1 MVAPEGVP
9 TALIV
14 GVSATECECV
24 NVPVSRS
31 TQLGRAGRDR
41 GTIAGVTS
49 NPTRVGSAG
58 RRATAALVLWVVIL
72 GFAGPAMAQEDAL
85 STEAAVGLAVPDL
98 VSGVYAQEG
107 ADVNLSTL
115 STLVR
120 GADAAELAVY
130 VAVYADPVAEP
141 DAVARSLL
149 TVVSEAEASATP
161 VLVVVYAPDQF
172 GHADRGIGQTEM
184 NDALADA
191 QEPILAGNATQGTE
205 ELIDS
210 LSASEGRRWGR
221 ILLALGIGTVIL
233 ALGLVGG
240 LSERFG
246 GRRRRARRR
255 DELDHDAELL
265 SPRILKVAERTS
277 LSGSAEARASY
288 HDLSARY
295 GLAREQLEQPR
306 LRDRDLDEIERDLL
320 QVSTDLDALNRAA
333 VPGFARPPD
342 A

>member
-1 MVAPEGVP
+1 MY
-9 TALIV
+9 
-14 GVSATECECV
+14 
-24 NVPVSRS
+24 
-31 TQLGRAGRDR
+31 
-41 GTIAGVTS
+41 
-49 NPTRVGSAG
+49 
-58 RRATAALVLWVVIL
+58 
-72 GFAGPAMAQEDAL
+72 
-85 STEAAVGLAVPDL
+85 AAVF
-98 VSGVYAQEG
+98 
-107 ADVNLSTL
+107 
-115 STLVR
+115 
-120 GADAAELAVY
+120 
-130 VAVYADPVAEP
+130 ADPMAEP

-149 TVVSEAEASATP
+149 TVVSEAQASATP

-205 ELIDS
+205 ELVDS

-221 ILLALGIGTVIL
+221 ILLALGIATVIL

-265 SPRILKVAERTS
+265 SPRIMKVAERTS

-295 GLAREQLEQPR
+295 GLARERLEQPR
-306 LRDRDLDEIERDLL
+306 HRDRDLDEIERDLL
-320 QVSTDLDALNRAA
+320 QVSEDLDALNRAA
-333 VPGFARPPD
+333 VPHFGPHPD